1 MIDDEN
7 LGKLSYEID
16 DIMHK
21 LCIEY
26 MISPLMLSS
35 VFLARLSH
43 MNAASKT
50 MVDYQKLLLSVSEM
64 DFKDLVDRQPETP
77 QVH

>member
-1 MIDDEN
+1 MISDED

-16 DIMHK
+16 DIVHK

-26 MISPLMLSS
+26 KVSPLMLSS
-35 VFLARLSH
+35 VILARLSH
-43 MNAASKT
+43 MNAASQS

-64 DFKDLVDRQPETP
+64 DFTELVDKQPATP